1 MKEEEKK
8 EVTETSLDTRCP
20 ACNSSISFNPK
31 EQKWK
36 CEYCGSSYTVEEM
49 QQHQNSSTEKNNQ
62 KQETSKAEDPGLYI
76 SYKCQSCG
84 AEILA
89 DEQTSATF
97 CVYCGNTAILKS
109 KLDGAFAPDCIIPFK
124 KTKEDAIEAF
134 KKINKG
140 KPLMPKFFNKE
151 SNIEKVKG
159 IYIPFWLYN
168 VNVDGEVHIKG
179 TNTTSWMSGDM
190 KYTKTETYDKK
201 RDGTVVFK
209 RIPVD
214 GASRFSND
222 IMNTI
227 EPFDYSELIKYNHA
241 YLSGFYAERYDE
253 EGEKLFKEVGD
264 RAKTTATELMVSD
277 GRRYETERIVSNTLT
292 PQATNR
298 EYALLP
304 VWMVNIKF
312 NGKMHT
318 FAMNGQTGEFVGNIP
333 ISKSKFILF
342 TGLYLIIF
350 AALAL
355 LISFIFFS
363 MGG

>member
-134 KKINKG
+134 KKLNKG
-140 KPLMPKFFNKE
+140 KPLMPKFFNDVK
-151 SNIEKVKG
+151 NIE
-159 IYIPFWLYN
+159 
-168 VNVDGEVHIKG
+168 
-179 TNTTSWMSGDM
+179 NTKSSTS
-190 KYTKTETYDKK
+190 
-201 RDGTVVFK
+201 
-209 RIPVD
+209 RINTPL
-214 GASRFSND
+214 GASLSRDSFALTPSTIAFSCSSVNRFGS
-222 IMNTI
+222 
-227 EPFDYSELIKYNHA
+227 F
-241 YLSGFYAERYDE
+241 F
-253 EGEKLFKEVGD
+253 
-264 RAKTTATELMVSD
+264 SD
-277 GRRYETERIVSNTLT
+277 GLT
-292 PQATNR
+292 SSCSSGSSSCCSWCSSA
-298 EYALLP
+298 
-304 VWMVNIKF
+304 
-312 NGKMHT
+312 
-318 FAMNGQTGEFVGNIP
+318 
-333 ISKSKFILF
+333 
-342 TGLYLIIF
+342 
-350 AALAL
+350 
-355 LISFIFFS
+355 
-363 MGG
+363 